1 MNNTENKPDE
11 LLECEFGNT
20 EDDYFFI
27 PIDCTDQTE
36 LKIDNKLFSDG
47 MKEYSAAAGAITV
60 LCNAGLKPS
69 EALEYIINKDT
80 IKHNIEVSNITANA
94 TIESAK
100 YASIKGEMESL

>member
-20 EDDYFFI
+20 EDDYFI

-47 MKEYSAAAGAITV
+47 MKEYS
-60 LCNAGLKPS
+60 S
-69 EALEYIINKDT
+69 RR
-80 IKHNIEVSNITANA
+80 SNNST
-94 TIESAK
+94 
-100 YASIKGEMESL
+100 M